1 MSMVTPCIT
10 QKQLY
15 FMERKCLRG
24 PIVDAEV
31 RAADEAKID
40 GLLESAVAGERVR
53 SFVAVSS
60 WFWSCFPCVQPND
73 APEPDSRRDQ

>member
-1 MSMVTPCIT
+1 
-10 QKQLY
+10 
-15 FMERKCLRG
+15 
-24 PIVDAEV
+24 
-31 RAADEAKID
+31 
-40 GLLESAVAGERVR
+40 VR